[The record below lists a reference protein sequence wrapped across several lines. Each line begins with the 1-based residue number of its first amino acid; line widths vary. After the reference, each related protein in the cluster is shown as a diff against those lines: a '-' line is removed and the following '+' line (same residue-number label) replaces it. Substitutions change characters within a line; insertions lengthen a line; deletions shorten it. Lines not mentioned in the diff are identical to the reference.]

1 MAGNEFNA
9 REKSDSEVSAD
20 KDGKKDFSI
29 GIGEELEGEDV
40 KEVEE
45 EDEEVALPFF
55 VNRFTFLLFLF
66 FIFWESSIIGKA

>member
-9 REKSDSEVSAD
+9 REKSDSEVSVD

-29 GIGEELEGEDV
+29 GMGEDV

-45 EDEEVALPFF
+45 EDEEVALLFF
-55 VNRFTFLLFLF
+55 VNRFAFLLFLF
-66 FIFWESSIIGKA
+66 FIFSESSIIGKE